1 MCKNGECEDEFHFIM
16 TCEYYG
22 NSRELLFNTVKVMYP
37 NFDKLS
43 KEDKFVWLMASADQ
57 QIINTFTAYI
67 YAAFQLRQKAS

>member
-1 MCKNGECEDEFHFIM
+1 M
-16 TCEYYG
+16 TCEYYR